1 MEKNN
6 FIIKIERKEL
16 ITKLGCNLVCDKFLE
31 EVLVKNYTYNR
42 KQGTPYVKLLSEVF
56 LLSEFN
62 TTPDELNINSII
74 SKDKMLTIV
83 YSTLE
88 KLDVI
93 LLMSINN
100 LNFKEILFKCMD
112 KKVYEFEVVY
122 G

>member
-6 FIIKIERKEL
+6 FIIKVDRKEL
-16 ITKLGCNLVCDKFLE
+16 ITKLGCNLVGDKFLE

-93 LLMSINN
+93 LLMNINN

>member
-1 MEKNN
+1 MEKEN
-6 FIIKIERKEL
+6 FTIKINKKEL

-31 EVLVKNYTYNR
+31 EVLVKNYTYTR

-62 TTPDELNINSII
+62 TTPDEININSII
-74 SKDKMLTIV
+74 SKDKMLTIT

-93 LLMSINN
+93 LLMNIHN
-100 LNFKEILFKCMD
+100 LNFKEILFICME
-112 KKVYEFEVVY
+112 KEVYEFEVIY

>member
-74 SKDKMLTIV
+74 SKDKMLSIV

-93 LLMSINN
+93 LLMNINN

>member
-16 ITKLGCNLVCDKFLE
+16 ITKLGCNLVGDKFLE

-74 SKDKMLTIV
+74 SKDKMLSIV

-93 LLMSINN
+93 LLMNINN